1 MRGRPIWG
9 VLFAVCMRR
18 PVRWSGRTAPSAP
31 VAGSLPD
38 DVSVAVYLTE
48 NDNVR

>member
-1 MRGRPIWG
+1 MVDAGNNFSLTIWTQNV
-9 VLFAVCMRR
+9 VL
-18 PVRWSGRTAPSAP
+18 VRFQSCPP

-48 NDNVR
+48 NDNGG